1 VSSVRKRCRSNL
13 DLEIQLKRIIIAVF
27 MFLAS
32 ASSVRAQVDARKLQ
46 GAWQVISVKN
56 LRTGAVDTISN
67 RRLIW
72 TQYGRHYWSYMYM
85 DLDRAVTQMADLAK
99 LPAAERVK
107 TDYAKIW
114 NDAGQIRF
122 WAAGGIYWLVGADRH
137 YTNLVSIEPYQ
148 VNLGNIETVVRLDDS
163 VYVYRSLPDKE
174 GVQRETYE
182 RRISPLT
189 QDAPGSA
196 PRNADLLK
204 GMWQIMS
211 VKNLS
216 TGEVDEIAQRQTI
229 WYQLS
234 DSTWTYIV
242 TDKDRRNTT
251 PAELAA
257 LSPEERM
264 RRNYEKIWEPVA
276 RSTAKGATDG
286 TRYWASGGKYHV
298 SGDTIKIWR
307 SLSIEPS
314 MVGYYSN
321 EFIVRVDRDTYV
333 YRSAPDAQ
341 GVVHEYVHRRLD

>member
-1 VSSVRKRCRSNL
+1 M
-13 DLEIQLKRIIIAVF
+13 KRIFAAL
-27 MFLAS
+27 FLLFVVTGS
-32 ASSVRAQVDARKLQ
+32 AHAQIDLKKLQ
-46 GAWQVISVKN
+46 GSWQVISVKN
-56 LRTGAVDTISN
+56 LRTGAVDTIAN

-72 TQYGRHYWSYMYM
+72 TQYGHHYWSYMYA
-85 DLDRAVTQMADLAK
+85 DLDRTVTQMADLIK
-99 LPAAERVK
+99 LPADERVK
-107 TDYAKIW
+107 ADYAKIW
-114 NDAGQIRF
+114 DDAGQIRF
-122 WAAGGIYWLVGADRH
+122 WAAGGIYWLVGTDRH
-137 YTNLVSIEPYQ
+137 YTNMVSIEPYQ
-148 VNLGNIETVVRLDDS
+148 VNLGNIEAVVRLDDS

-189 QDAPGSA
+189 DPA
-196 PRNADLLK
+196 PRRTPTNADMLK

-216 TGEVDEIAQRQTI
+216 TGEVDDIAQRQTI

-251 PAELAA
+251 PAELAM

-276 RSTAKGATDG
+276 RSNAKGATDG
-286 TRYWASGGKYHV
+286 NRYWASGGKYHV

-321 EFIVRVDRDTYV
+321 EFILRVDKDTYI
-333 YRSAPDAQ
+333 YRSAPDAK